1 MPLEQ
6 TFTLNRSADK
16 QNLLVTDTTGAYD
29 ATTNPTGYG
38 GVNPSASDFTALS
51 ISMYLPDPVT
61 LQPSTTAI
69 PITAIFPTLPSE
81 TNGTYTITST
91 ALLGSETVLVDGLYK
106 GIITATYDIGA
117 GDVSISPITIYKP
130 FYYIAECC
138 WQQNMLEV
146 NTCGDKEK
154 RDRLSFGGAILQM
167 LSPYINS
174 LGVVVLS
181 PIEQCENWNKSVEF
195 MLYLKELCEEFNC
208 GGGCQS
214 CH

>member
-154 RDRLSFGGAILQM
+154 RERLDVWWSDPA
-167 LSPYINS
+167 N
-174 LGVVVLS
+174 VVT
-181 PIEQCENWNKSVEF
+181 
-195 MLYLKELCEEFNC
+195 LY
-208 GGGCQS
+208 
-214 CH
+214 

>member
-1 MPLEQ
+1 MALQ
-6 TFTLNRSADK
+6 QSFKMNRASDG
-16 QNLLVTDTTGAYD
+16 LSIIITDLTGAYN

-38 GVNPSASDFTALS
+38 GVNPAVSDFTALA
-51 ISMYLPDPVT
+51 IDIFLPDPIT

-91 ALLGSETVLVDGLYK
+91 ALLGSASVLGDGLYK
-106 GIITATYDIGA
+106 GVITATYDIGA

-138 WQQNMLEV
+138 WRQNMLEV
-146 NTCGDKEK
+146 STCGDKES
-154 RDRLSFGGAILQM
+154 RDKLSFGGAILMQ
-167 LSPYINS
+167 LAPYINS

-181 PIEQCENWNKSVEF
+181 PIEQCQNWNKSVEF

>member
-1 MPLEQ
+1 MALQ
-6 TFTLNRSADK
+6 QSFKMNRASDG
-16 QNLLVTDTTGAYD
+16 LSIIITDTTGAYN

-38 GVNPSASDFTALS
+38 GVNPAASAFTALA
-51 ISMYLPDPVT
+51 IAIYLPDPVT
-61 LQPSTTAI
+61 LQPSTT
-69 PITAIFPTLPSE
+69 PVNITAIYPTLPSDSQ
-81 TNGTYTITST
+81 GTYTITST
-91 ALLGSETVLVDGLYK
+91 ALLGSSSVLGDGLYK
-106 GIITATYDIGA
+106 GIVTGTYDIGA

-181 PIEQCENWNKSVEF
+181 PIEQCENWAVSVPM
-195 MLYLKELCEEFNC
+195 MLYMKELCEEFNC

>member
-1 MPLEQ
+1 MALQ
-6 TFTLNRSADK
+6 QSFKMNRASDG
-16 QNLLVTDTTGAYD
+16 LSIIVTDTTGAYN

-38 GVNPSASDFTALS
+38 GPNPSVSDFTALS

-146 NTCGDKEK
+146 STCGDKEK
-154 RDRLSFGGAILQM
+154 KERLTFGGAILQM

-181 PIEQCENWNKSVEF
+181 PIEQCENWAVSVPM
-195 MLYLKELCEEFNC
+195 MLYMKELCEEFNC

>member
-146 NTCGDKEK
+146 STCGDKEK
-154 RDRLSFGGAILQM
+154 KERLTFGGAILQM

>member
-1 MPLEQ
+1 MALQ
-6 TFTLNRSADK
+6 QSFKMNRASDG
-16 QNLLVTDTTGAYD
+16 LSIIITDTTGAYN
-29 ATTNPTGYG
+29 ATTNPFGYG
-38 GVNPSASDFTALS
+38 GLNPSASDFTALA
-51 ISMYLPDPVT
+51 IDIFLPDPIT

-91 ALLGSETVLVDGLYK
+91 ALLGSETVLTDGLYK
-106 GIITATYDIGA
+106 GIVTGTYDIGA

-146 NTCGDKEK
+146 STCGDKDK
-154 RDRLSFGGAILQM
+154 RDKLSFGGAILQM
-167 LSPYINS
+167 LSPYIDS
-174 LGVVVLS
+174 TGTVVLS
-181 PIEQCENWNKSVEF
+181 PIEQCQNWNKSVEF